1 MSSYVMYHCHSD
13 WSLLDST
20 TKFEDYVKLAQDNG
34 MTALGSSEH
43 GLPRGNLQKKIQC
56 QKAGI
61 KFLYGV
67 ECYLTRDLKEKVRDN
82 YHTVLIARNLE
93 GYREL
98 NMLMKLS
105 TQDDHRYYM
114 NRLTFDEFMHIS
126 RNIIKISAC
135 IASPLSK
142 LELSDPWYE
151 KLARHYD
158 YLEIQHHDCDA
169 QRQYNQWLCQ
179 LAHKLNKPLI
189 AGTDTHSS
197 SAYKEACRKLLLKSK
212 GKNFPDEDQF
222 DLVFKTYDELVAAY
236 QKQDAL
242 PENVYLQ
249 AIENTNVMADSV
261 EDFEIDRSIKYPI
274 SYGSEAEDARRYAE
288 RVERMFRDKLD
299 RGIIP
304 REQEAAFR
312 AAIDEE
318 MRVFT
323 KTNMCGFM
331 LSMSELICWCHDNGI
346 CTGSA
351 RGSVAGSR
359 VAYVTDIIDVNPEQW
374 HTIFSRF
381 CNENRVEPGDI
392 DTDCIESDRP
402 KIFQHIIERFGERNT
417 ARVSAYGT
425 IQAAGTIDEICRGL
439 KRKWIDANRPEFAG
453 HYEKLDDRD
462 IQDCPFIISQAEK
475 IKAAYDTNPDQ
486 ARVDYPD
493 VFRYF
498 DGMVGTRVS
507 QSVHAAGIVVSPVS
521 LDDNYGT
528 FWNNG
533 EHCLLVDMDDAHD
546 FGMVKYDMLV
556 LSNVQII
563 RDACREIGIQYPR
576 TYEIDWNDQKVW
588 KDMLRCQYGIFQM
601 ESDFAFSLL
610 RKFQPKSIFDMSLVT
625 ACIRPSGASYRDDLM
640 ARIPRHNPSKIID
653 DMLKDNLGYLVY
665 QCDVIA
671 FLQNICGFSGS
682 EADTVRRDIAH
693 KDPEKIAKALP
704 KILDGYCA
712 KSDKPR
718 EVAEKEATQFLKVI
732 EEASSYMF
740 GYNHSIAYC
749 LLGYICAWLRCYHPA
764 EFIVS
769 FLNHAAKDEDIAHGH
784 MLAQIYG
791 IGISSARFG
800 VSRSN
805 YHYDKATNTIYKG
818 VASIAYMN
826 DTTADLLLE
835 ASKAECKS
843 FMDVLQHLPN
853 AINAR
858 QLDILI
864 QLDFFAAFGNPA
876 ELTAI
881 NAYFTE
887 LNKGTLTRVAKD
899 KVEAYRLS
907 GIIESAATDQG
918 KAGTLESWTITE
930 MPKLLSL
937 CEAHVRSQHLPPPKP
952 SERASAQ
959 MEYLGYVEPLG
970 NDGKALLYVTSD
982 VRVLTSKKTG
992 KPWAYSFTAVSLKD
1006 GGTHEWTIKDGSY
1019 LEQFAKGDILRV
1031 VPETGSGKPVYT
1043 NSWYPKTYNGRT
1055 YYYLCRYRLAEA
1067 S

>member
-1 MSSYVMYHCHSD
+1 MPNYTMYHCHSD

-20 TKFEDYVKLAQDNG
+20 TKFEEYIELAKANG
-34 MTALGSSEH
+34 QTALGSSEH
-43 GLPRGNLQKKIQC
+43 GLPRGNLQKKVLC
-56 QKAGI
+56 EKAGI

-67 ECYLTRDLKEKVRDN
+67 ECYLTRDLTEKVRDN
-82 YHTVLIARNLE
+82 YHTVLIARNLD
-93 GYREL
+93 GYKEL

-105 TQDDHRYYM
+105 SQDDHRYYT
-114 NRLTFDEFMHIS
+114 NRLTFAEFLRIS

-151 KLARHYD
+151 KLAKHYD
-158 YLEIQHHDCDA
+158 YLEIQHHNCDA
-169 QRQYNQWLCQ
+169 QRQYNQWLYQ
-179 LAHKLNKPLI
+179 LAMKLHKPLI

-197 SAYKEACRKLLLKSK
+197 SYYKEECRKLLLKSK

-222 DLVFKTYDELVAAY
+222 DLVYKTYDELVAAY
-236 QKQDAL
+236 RTQEAL
-242 PENVYLQ
+242 PENVYLE

-261 EDFEIDRSIKYPI
+261 ESFAIDRSIKYPI

-288 RVERMFRDKLD
+288 RVEQMFQDKLR
-299 RGIIP
+299 RGVIP
-304 REQEAAFR
+304 REQEQAFR
-312 AAIDEE
+312 QAIDEE

-425 IQAAGTIDEICRGL
+425 IKEAGTIDDVCRGL
-439 KRKWIDANRPEFAG
+439 KRRWIDQHKPEFMG
-453 HYEKLDDRD
+453 QYEKLDDKA
-462 IQDCPFIISQAEK
+462 IPECPFTIAQAEK
-475 IKAAYDTNPDQ
+475 IKAAYLTEPEQTRADH
-486 ARVDYPD
+486 PD
-493 VFRYF
+493 VFYYF
-498 DGMVGTRVS
+498 DGTIGTRVS

-563 RDACREIGIQYPR
+563 RDACREIGIPYPR
-576 TYEIDWNDQKVW
+576 TDQINWTDQKVW
-588 KDMLRCQYGIFQM
+588 ADMLRCQYGIFQM
-601 ESDFAFSLL
+601 ESDFAFTLL
-610 RKFQPKSIFDMSLVT
+610 KQFKPRNIFDMSLVT
-625 ACIRPSGASYRDDLM
+625 ACIRPSGASYRDDLI
-640 ARIPRHNPSKIID
+640 ARIPHHNPSPMID
-653 DMLKDNLGYLVY
+653 EMLKDNLGYLVY

-682 EADTVRRDIAH
+682 EADTVRRDIAR
-693 KDPEKIAKALP
+693 KDHEKIAKALP

-712 KSDKPR
+712 RSDKPR

-740 GYNHSIAYC
+740 GYNHSISYC
-749 LLGYICAWLRCYHPA
+749 LLGYICAYLRCYHPA

-769 FLNHAAKDEDIAHGH
+769 FLNNAAKDEDIAHGH
-784 MLAQIYG
+784 LLAQLYG
-791 IGISSARFG
+791 IGVSAARFG
-800 VSRSN
+800 VSRSH
-805 YHYDKATNTIYKG
+805 YHYDKDSNTIYKG
-818 VASIAYMN
+818 VASIAYMS
-826 DTTADLLLE
+826 DTTAEDLLR
-835 ASKAECKS
+835 AADAHPAS
-843 FMDVLQHLPN
+843 FMDVLMHLPN
-853 AINAR
+853 TINSR
-858 QLDILI
+858 QLGILI
-864 QLDFFAAFGNPA
+864 QLGFFEQFGSPT

-881 NAYFTE
+881 NAYFTA
-887 LNKGTLTRVAKD
+887 LNKGTLTRISKD
-899 KVEAYRLS
+899 KVEGARLS
-907 GIIESAATDQG
+907 GLIEQAATDQG
-918 KAGTLESWTITE
+918 KSGTLKSWLITD
-930 MPKLLSL
+930 MPKLLRL
-937 CEAHVRSQHLPPPKP
+937 CEEHVRSQHLPPPKP
-952 SERASAQ
+952 SERVKAQ
-959 MEYLGYVEPLG
+959 MEYLGYIEPMG
-970 NDGKALLYVTSD
+970 ADGKGLMYVTSD
-982 VRVLTSKKTG
+982 VRILKSKKTG
-992 KPWAYSFTAVSLKD
+992 KPWAYGFTAVSLTD
-1006 GGTHEWTIKDGSY
+1006 GTAREWTIRDGCY
-1019 LEQFAKGDILRV
+1019 LEPLNKGDILRV
-1031 VPETGSGKPVYT
+1031 KPSLWGGKPSYT
-1043 NSWYPKTYNGRT
+1043 NSWARRTYNGRD
-1055 YYYLCRYRLAEA
+1055 YYYLYTYELAVGL
-1067 S
+1067 